1 MIAKSV
7 IEALPIYSMVTNKI
21 PWGIINNIKKD
32 ERSFIWEDQVGRKKM
47 HAIGWNLMARPKAY
61 GGVAM

>member
-1 MIAKSV
+1 MSG
-7 IEALPIYSMVTNKI
+7 LSY
-21 PWGIINNIKKD
+21 IKKD